1 MYRWILSHR
10 AEIGSSAR
18 KISLVSDSGGCL
30 FAAALQIKSAKDKSG
45 SEIEKS
51 VYINPAF
58 DLRNPG
64 EGFYG
69 LVTSWYLS
77 GANPND
83 ELVSPIMPIDM
94 TKSKT
99 ILLVHGNFVNEKT
112 WASWKARYE
121 SRGYQVITPA
131 NPGHEGD
138 PSELRKNVH
147 PKFTTTGFKDI
158 VANIVR
164 IIDTLPEKPL
174 VIGHS
179 MAGMVVQKLA
189 ALEKIAAGVS
199 IDGAPPKNVFPLSRR

>member
-1 MYRWILSHR
+1 
-10 AEIGSSAR
+10 
-18 KISLVSDSGGCL
+18 
-30 FAAALQIKSAKDKSG
+30 
-45 SEIEKS
+45 
-51 VYINPAF
+51 
-58 DLRNPG
+58 
-64 EGFYG
+64 
-69 LVTSWYLS
+69 
-77 GANPND
+77 
-83 ELVSPIMPIDM
+83 M